1 MSERHRQQMPDW
13 ARRERAGDM
22 AWIKENVHVFWPAAQ
37 RGYAEVG
44 RGALVVD
51 TTSQPVKGAG
61 HLFGYL
67 PQEAIEQQ
75 DDENTQRM
83 VREYD
88 PSAEFVTVLLKTKD
102 RMSSYRVRLA
112 PREHGMKRV

>member
-1 MSERHRQQMPDW
+1 MPERHRQQMPDW

-22 AWIKENVHVFWPAAQ
+22 AWIRENVHVFWPAAQ

-51 TTSQPVKGAG
+51 TISQPVEGAG
-61 HLFGYL
+61 HPFGYF

-75 DDENTQRM
+75 DDEDTQRM

-88 PSAEFVTVLLKTKD
+88 PSAEFVTVLLKTED
-102 RMSSYRVRLA
+102 RVSSYRVRLA
-112 PREHGMKRV
+112 PRERGMKRV